1 MKKKNVLMMALSL
14 CLVAVVA
21 IGGTLAYLT
30 ATPDEVTNTFTFV
43 EGDGD
48 GNVIT
53 VAVTEEEPV
62 VTGGVSVD
70 GDSANGWDYTNVV
83 PGQEL
88 NKKPVISATAYVPSY
103 VFVRVTA
110 GEWVSVVETSKNPDW
125 QLVPGK
131 SNVYY
136 KEITETMIAD
146 AGAGNTINLEEL
158 FTQVKVKDSDTI
170 MNGEDVQE
178 LNDVKIEVSAV
189 AKGSFADAKTAYE
202 EVGED
207 MFQPAVGG

>member
-53 VAVTEEEPV
+53 VEVTEEQPTV
-62 VTGGVSVD
+62 PAGVSVS
-70 GDSANGWDYTNVV
+70 GDSSAGWNYTNVV
-83 PGQEL
+83 PGQTL
-88 NKKPVISATAYVPSY
+88 NKTPEISATAYVPSY
-103 VFVRVTA
+103 VFVRITDD
-110 GEWVSVVETSKNPDW
+110 EWVSVVDSTMNDEWLPVTGVDD
-125 QLVPGK
+125 
-131 SNVYY
+131 VYY
-136 KEITETMIAD
+136 KEITAAMIEE
-146 AGAGNTINLEEL
+146 AGAGSTIELGNL
-158 FTQVKVKDSDTI
+158 FTQVQVKDSDTI
-170 MNGEDVQE
+170 MNGDDVQE

-189 AKGSFADAKTAYE
+189 AKGSFDSAKTAYD
-202 EVGED
+202 EVASELFTVAQG
-207 MFQPAVGG
+207 

>member
-70 GDSANGWDYTNVV
+70 GDSADGWNYTNVV

-103 VFVRVTA
+103 VFVRITD
-110 GEWVSVVETSKNPDW
+110 GDWVSVVESTMNSDW
-125 QLVPGK
+125 LVVDGVDG
-131 SNVYY
+131 VYY
-136 KEITETMIAD
+136 KEITAEMIETY
-146 AGAGNTINLEEL
+146 GAGQPIDLEEL

-170 MNGEDVQE
+170 MDGDKVQA
-178 LNDVKIEVSAV
+178 LNNVKIEVSAV
-189 AKGSFADAKTAYE
+189 AMGSFANAKAAYDE
-202 EVGED
+202 AAAS
-207 MFQPAVGG
+207 MFRSA